1 MTSILG
7 FRRRRPPGPPLR
19 EMLQE
24 IPEVTQPSVVHR
36 THGEMVADKV
46 DILVRARNRVVDLQG
61 ELGRAEIA
69 WRQAE
74 VELVQAI
81 KDLGIRPETID
92 DLLQRG
98 RAIEGQPS
106 PKD

>member
-24 IPEVTQPSVVHR
+24 IPEPTQPSVIHR
-36 THGEMVADKV
+36 THGEMVAEKV
-46 DILVRARNRVVDLQG
+46 DTLVRARNRVVDL
-61 ELGRAEIA
+61 EAEKARAETA
-69 WRQAE
+69 WREAE
-74 VELVQAI
+74 IDLVRAI

-92 DLLQRG
+92 ELMQKRL
-98 RAIEGQPS
+98 
-106 PKD
+106 PKEVQHGDG